1 MEFHLAEHVDE
12 VLALAL
18 LPAAP
23 ESAAGARPA
32 PKSPPKTFPAKARR
46 PVVV

>member
-1 MEFHLAEHVDE
+1 MEFHLVDHVDE

-18 LPAAP
+18 LPSVP
-23 ESAAGARPA
+23 ESTAGARPA
-32 PKSPPKTFPAKARR
+32 PKSPPKTFPAKPRR